1 MAAPPPAKAPR
12 FLVLDAMRGLGALF
26 VVFGHYHFELW
37 PDRPG
42 FIVESHAYL
51 VVDLFFLLSGFVL
64 AHAFYD
70 KPTFDMWDYTKKR
83 IFRLW
88 PLHAAALL
96 AALLLMYFSGD
107 AINGFGL
114 LLNILLLHNIGIG
127 DWEMVGINYP
137 SWSLSVE
144 LVANIVVGFI
154 ILAIPS
160 RRWNSLILALIS
172 IASAVILFFTVDNMN
187 QQVNNV
193 FGVVN
198 TGLLR
203 GFITFP
209 AGILAYR
216 FYMAHKARF
225 ERTSWLRT
233 LIVAVL
239 LGFFMASVALPS
251 PGKADFLFLPLYAL
265 VIIGVSSPGPFWNSF
280 SKYFRVLG
288 EISFAMYVSHMV
300 ILKFMKETGFWPHD
314 YLLGLLFAW
323 TASCLVAAL
332 AHYGFEKPVYSW
344 ATKRWCKP
352 APAKSSEKAALSA
365 STF

>member
-1 MAAPPPAKAPR
+1 V
-12 FLVLDAMRGLGALF
+12 LLDAMRGLGALF

-42 FIVESHAYL
+42 FILHSHAYL

-96 AALLLMYFSGD
+96 AAVLLMYFSGD
-107 AINGFGL
+107 MINGAGL

-144 LVANIVVGFI
+144 LVANMVVGLI
-154 ILAIPS
+154 VLAIPT
-160 RRWNSLILALIS
+160 RRWNSLVLALIS
-172 IASAVILFFTVDNMN
+172 IASALILFFTVNHMD
-187 QQVNNV
+187 QQLNNV

-216 FYMAHKARF
+216 FYTAYKSWF
-225 ERTSWLRT
+225 EQTSWLRT
-233 LIVAVL
+233 IVVGVL
-239 LGFFMASVALPS
+239 LGLFMASVALPS
-251 PGKADFLFLPLYAL
+251 PGKADFLFLPFYAL
-265 VIIGVSSPGPFWNSF
+265 VIVGVSSPGPFWNLF
-280 SKYFRVLG
+280 AKHFRFLG

-300 ILKFMKETGFWPHD
+300 ILKLMKETGFWPHD
-314 YLLGLLFAW
+314 YLLGLLFTW
-323 TASCLVAAL
+323 TASGLVAAL

-352 APAKSSEKAALSA
+352 VPAKSSEKAALSA

>member
-1 MAAPPPAKAPR
+1 
-12 FLVLDAMRGLGALF
+12 MRGLGALF

-42 FIVESHAYL
+42 FIVNSQAYL

-83 IFRLW
+83 VFRLW

-96 AALLLMYFSGD
+96 GATLLMVFTGD
-107 AINGFGL
+107 AINGAGL

-127 DWEMVGINYP
+127 DWEMVGFNYP

-154 ILAIPS
+154 ILAIPA

-172 IASAVILFFTVDNMN
+172 ITSAIILFFTVENMD

-216 FYMAHKARF
+216 FYTAYRPWF
-225 ERTSWLRT
+225 DRTSLLRT
-233 LIVAVL
+233 LVVGVL
-239 LGFFMASVALPS
+239 LGLFMASVALPS

-280 SKYFRVLG
+280 SKHFRVLG

-300 ILKFMKETGFWPHD
+300 ILKLMKETGFWPQD
-314 YLLGLLFAW
+314 YLLGLLYVW
-323 TASCLVAAL
+323 TVSGLVAAL
-332 AHYGFEKPVYSW
+332 GHYGFEKPVYNW

-352 APAKSSEKAALSA
+352 APAKSSERTALSA